1 MIHRIY
7 SDLES
12 FRELQLMP
20 GLNVLLAD
28 KSEESTD
35 KQTRNGA
42 GKTSLIELIHFA
54 LGGTADKNSIFR
66 TEMLAP
72 WRFGLELD
80 LAERRVSVERSGAT
94 HLKVTVAGE
103 EISPLPLRSPLGGR
117 SGALNVLKPDRQE
130 MHRDRAPVEGS
141 GVEHGKAI
149 VTAEGM
155 SGLAMQ
161 STLGGSSVAET
172 LSNSRWREVLGEL
185 VFKLPAD
192 SKTDRGKFAPT
203 FRSLFPYF
211 VRRHDSGGFASH
223 IAQSSRQ
230 LPWDQHVAISFLL
243 GLDWSVSK
251 RFQELREQE
260 KSIKE
265 LKKVAK
271 RGSLPGLKGSAAYL
285 RTQVTLAASKA
296 RQLKRQLDAFN
307 VVPEYESIEREASKL
322 TQDMNRAGNENTSDR
337 QLLDQLRSSLEGE
350 EVPAGSKLEALFI
363 EADLV
368 FPELVTRRFHE
379 AAEFH
384 RVIIENRKAHLR
396 SEIERAEERIS
407 QRDEAKAA
415 IGQRRAE
422 LMKILES
429 GGALEQYTLLQ
440 EEHARLQVDAEM
452 LKQQL
457 ATAEKLE
464 SEQTRAEIER
474 RQLQERLRQD
484 FQEHDQVLSEAII
497 LFEELSEAL
506 YERERA
512 GKLTIDATDNGPTF
526 EVQIDSQRSRGIT
539 NMQIFCF
546 DMVLSVLASRR
557 GLSPGFLAHDSHL
570 FDGVDERQV
579 AKALQIGKARAEEC
593 GFQYLV
599 TMNSDALP
607 QDGFDPGFDVS
618 EHVLPVK
625 LDDTPQGGLFG
636 ARFG

>member
-28 KSEESTD
+28 KSEEATD

-42 GKTSLIELIHFA
+42 GKTSLIELIHFV

-66 TEMLAP
+66 SDILAP
-72 WRFGLELD
+72 CRFGLELD
-80 LAERRVSVERSGAT
+80 VAEHRVSVERSGAS
-94 HLKVTVAGE
+94 HLKVAVVSEDTSSLPWQ
-103 EISPLPLRSPLGGR
+103 SPLSGR
-117 SGALNVLKPDRQE
+117 SEAPKFLNSERKEALQDRIL
-130 MHRDRAPVEGS
+130 VEGS
-141 GVEHGKAI
+141 GVERRNAA
-149 VTAEGM
+149 VAAESI
-155 SGLAMQ
+155 SGIARQ
-161 STLGGSSVAET
+161 STLRGNGDTET
-172 LSNSRWREVLGEL
+172 LSNSRWRDVLGEV
-185 VFKLPAD
+185 VFQLPAAN
-192 SKTDRGKFAPT
+192 KADRGKFAPT

-211 VRRHDSGGFASH
+211 VRRQDSGGFESH
-223 IAQSSRQ
+223 VSQSSKQ

-243 GLDWSVSK
+243 GLDWSISK
-251 RFQELREQE
+251 SFQELREQE
-260 KSIKE
+260 KTIKE
-265 LKKVAK
+265 LKRVAK
-271 RGSLPGLKGSAAYL
+271 QGTLPGFSGTAASL

-296 RQLKRQLDAFN
+296 QQLKRQLDAFN
-307 VVPEYESIEREASKL
+307 VVPEYQSIEREASKL
-322 TQDMNRAGNENTSDR
+322 TQDMNREGNENTADR
-337 QLLDQLRSSLEGE
+337 QLIDQLRNSLDDEDISGISNL
-350 EVPAGSKLEALFI
+350 EVMFN

-368 FPELVTRRFHE
+368 FPELVIRRFDE

-396 SEIERAEERIS
+396 SEIDRAEERIS
-407 QRDEAKAA
+407 QRDNAKAA
-415 IGQRRAE
+415 IGHRRAE
-422 LMKILES
+422 LMEILES

-440 EEHARLQVDAEM
+440 QEHGRLQVEAEM

-484 FQEHDQVLSEAII
+484 FQEHDPVLSEAII

-512 GKLTIDATDNGPTF
+512 GKLTIGATENGPTF
-526 EVQIDSQRSRGIT
+526 EVQIESQRSRGIT

-546 DMVLSVLASRR
+546 DIMLSVLASRR
-557 GLSPGFLAHDSHL
+557 GLSPGFLVHDSHL

-607 QDGFDPGFDVS
+607 EDGFDPDFDAS
-618 EHVLPVK
+618 EHVLRVK

-636 ARFG
+636 VRFG